1 MHVAIHIFMAVKV
14 CKNSMTLGRLMYKSL
29 LRITGQYD
37 VNRLP
42 LTGVVGF
49 TETRF
54 KYPASQLFREAV
66 QSRAQTSDFDGE
78 SRHQEFAVKS
88 MLTIQ
93 TRHRRLKLRLYLQVC
108 DTPAAGFRAIK
119 QLQAQYSVLEG
130 AGPIEQVGHIAEEA
144 ILL

>member
-1 MHVAIHIFMAVKV
+1 MHVASNMAPHALSKCVKH
-14 CKNSMTLGRLMYKSL
+14 SMTLGRLLYKSL

-66 QSRAQTSDFDGE
+66 QSRARTSDFDGE
-78 SRHQEFAVKS
+78 SRHRDCVATSV
-88 MLTIQ
+88 LTFRP
-93 TRHRRLKLRLYLQVC
+93 RHRRRRLRLY
-108 DTPAAGFRAIK
+108 TSI
-119 QLQAQYSVLEG
+119 
-130 AGPIEQVGHIAEEA
+130 
-144 ILL
+144 